1 MSAPEP
7 GGRTALPVVAA
18 SVDETRVSFSSLARH
33 RKCPQ
38 AWVYDSVR
46 RLTVL
51 DDRPRV
57 RAEFGSWWHAV
68 RAADAVRRGR
78 LHGSLLVEPETITTG
93 DLGPSIDVA
102 AIADLSSEVVHLLA
116 DDWWMRQTETL
127 KAYWIETTG
136 AALPEHLREMDD
148 RWRDAWAEETETERP
163 LAVELRVRQHLS
175 LADGRPFPLDGQVD
189 EVYHDTKRG
198 LVVVR
203 DHKSNSTIPAA
214 EALDDLLDSQTHL
227 YAWLASRTLGSE
239 RLPQGAAWALSYDR
253 ARTKSPSAP
262 ALTKSGSLSKST
274 TDYDLA
280 AYLAFT
286 EEPVPYPGLKKDGS
300 GAGEYLRDDEVVARL
315 SSPSERAKW
324 NDRTLTP
331 VNLNIV
337 RSHLREARNTRQ
349 AMEGTLEAFQRDGQA
364 TRNLNRMG
372 CGWCDFQAL
381 CLAEMRAG
389 GPSED
394 LEPGDYGLRQDVP
407 SAL

>member
-1 MSAPEP
+1 MTALSE
-7 GGRTALPVVAA
+7 GRALLPVVAA
-18 SVDETRVSFSSLARH
+18 TVDDTRVSFSSLARH

-78 LHGSLLVEPETITTG
+78 ALGSLIIEPEKITTG

-102 AIADLSSEVVHLLA
+102 AIADLSSETVHLLA

-127 KAYWIETTG
+127 KAYWVETTG
-136 AALPEHLREMDD
+136 TPLPEHLREMDA
-148 RWRDAWAEETETERP
+148 RWCDAWAEETATERP
-163 LAVELRVRQHLS
+163 LAVELQVRQNLP
-175 LADGRPFPLDGQVD
+175 LGDDRTFRLDGQVD

-214 EALDDLLDSQTHL
+214 ESLDDLLDSQTHL
-227 YAWLASRTLGSE
+227 YAWLASKTLPSDL
-239 RLPQGAAWALSYDR
+239 LPQGAAWALSYDR

-286 EEPVPYPGLKKDGS
+286 AEPVPYPGLKKDGS
-300 GAGEYLRDDEVVARL
+300 GAGTYERDPAVVERL

-349 AMEGTLEAFQRDGQA
+349 AMESTLETFHLQGQA

-389 GPSED
+389 GPLED
-394 LEPGDYGLRQDVP
+394 LDPGDYGLRQDAP